1 MSMVAQATPWHE
13 KGHPEG
19 CPSFPGGEARIRTGG
34 EGFAGPCLTTWPL
47 RHMKEAGV
55 TGLGAHME
63 RATGFEPATSTLA
76 RWRATNCAKPASAR
90 DNIREPSASRKPK
103 FQIRWKKLWDPGLSR
118 SGTRTIR
125 TNPQLEPTSIRI
137 AVSTRGIEPISHPP
151 AVFPAGTEP
160 TLPRP
165 TVFQSAAGRGNVGFK
180 QLPGTAVDTDMGS
193 RRLPD
198 TATTVDLGSRRSPTL
213 GKKRKASRATKKAA
227 DRLVDRLQFMERA
240 TGFEPATSTLARWRA
255 TNCAKPA

>member
-1 MSMVAQATPWHE
+1 MVAQATPWHE

-90 DNIREPSASRKPK
+90 DNIREPSASCKPK
-103 FQIRWKKLWDPGLSR
+103 FQIRWKKFWDPGLSR

-125 TNPQLEPTSIRI
+125 TNPQLEPMSHLRCGCSGDRRPL
-137 AVSTRGIEPISHPP
+137 ARSARPHAQQKSGRPIGRPP
-151 AVFPAGTEP
+151 AIHGAGYGVRT
-160 TLPRP
+160 R
-165 TVFQSAAGRGNVGFK
+165 
-180 QLPGTAVDTDMGS
+180 
-193 RRLPD
+193 
-198 TATTVDLGSRRSPTL
+198 DLHL
-213 GKKRKASRATKKAA
+213 GK
-227 DRLVDRLQFMERA
+227 V
-240 TGFEPATSTLARWRA
+240 ARYQLR
-255 TNCAKPA
+255 

>member
-1 MSMVAQATPWHE
+1 MVAQATPWHE

-90 DNIREPSASRKPK
+90 DNIREASASRKPK
-103 FQIRWKKLWDPGLSR
+103 FQIRWKKFWGAGPHAERNTGDLREIAAWGP
-118 SGTRTIR
+118 I
-125 TNPQLEPTSIRI
+125 SIRI
-137 AVSTRGIEPISHPP
+137 AVS
-151 AVFPAGTEP
+151 ALDTEP
-160 TLPRP
+160 TSHPSAVPMLGAEPTSPRP
-165 TVFQSAAGRGNVGFK
+165 AVLWNTAGRGEVGYR
-180 QLPGTAVDTDMGS
+180 QLPNTAMGTNMGS
-193 RRLPD
+193 
-198 TATTVDLGSRRSPTL
+198 G
-213 GKKRKASRATKKAA
+213 
-227 DRLVDRLQFMERA
+227 
-240 TGFEPATSTLARWRA
+240 
-255 TNCAKPA
+255 

>member
-1 MSMVAQATPWHE
+1 MPMVAQATPWHE

-90 DNIREPSASRKPK
+90 DNIREASALRKPK
-103 FQIRWKKLWDPGLSR
+103 FQIRWKKIWGAELHTERSTADLHEIAAWGLY
-118 SGTRTIR
+118 
-125 TNPQLEPTSIRI
+125 
-137 AVSTRGIEPISHPP
+137 PP
-151 AVFPAGTEP
+151 ASQCSRLTSSPHPALPQCPCLEQSPSLPVPQCSRALRRIPMWAPGNFP
-160 TLPRP
+160 TLR
-165 TVFQSAAGRGNVGFK
+165 RGGMWA
-180 QLPGTAVDTDMGS
+180 PGERETL
-193 RRLPD
+193 RL
-198 TATTVDLGSRRSPTL
+198 R
-213 GKKRKASRATKKAA
+213 
-227 DRLVDRLQFMERA
+227 
-240 TGFEPATSTLARWRA
+240 
-255 TNCAKPA
+255 

>member
-1 MSMVAQATPWHE
+1 MPMVAQATPWHE

-90 DNIREPSASRKPK
+90 DNIREASALRKPK
-103 FQIRWKKLWDPGLSR
+103 FQIRWKKIWGAELQTERSTADLREIAAWGLYLPAS
-118 SGTRTIR
+118 
-125 TNPQLEPTSIRI
+125 QC
-137 AVSTRGIEPISHPP
+137 SHSASSPL
-151 AVFPAGTEP
+151 P
-160 TLPRP
+160 TLPQCP
-165 TVFQSAAGRGNVGFK
+165 YLEQSPS
-180 QLPGTAVDTDMGS
+180 LPAPQCS
-193 RRLPD
+193 RALRSGVMWAPD
-198 TATTVDLGSRRSPTL
+198 NFPTL
-213 GKKRKASRATKKAA
+213 RCWEMWTPGNFPTLRRGEMWAPA
-227 DRLVDRLQFMERA
+227 ER
-240 TGFEPATSTLARWRA
+240 ETLRWR
-255 TNCAKPA
+255 

>member
-90 DNIREPSASRKPK
+90 DNIREASASRKPK
-103 FQIRWKKLWDPGLSR
+103 FQIRWKKFSEAGPFAGQVTGDLREIAAWAHIYPHRSVRARRRAHIPPLRSVHAWRRAHLSPPR
-118 SGTRTIR
+118 SALQHCG
-125 TNPQLEPTSIRI
+125 
-137 AVSTRGIEPISHPP
+137 
-151 AVFPAGTEP
+151 AG
-160 TLPRP
+160 
-165 TVFQSAAGRGNVGFK
+165 
-180 QLPGTAVDTDMGS
+180 
-193 RRLPD
+193 
-198 TATTVDLGSRRSPTL
+198 
-213 GKKRKASRATKKAA
+213 
-227 DRLVDRLQFMERA
+227 
-240 TGFEPATSTLARWRA
+240 
-255 TNCAKPA
+255 

>member
-1 MSMVAQATPWHE
+1 MVAQATPWHE

-90 DNIREPSASRKPK
+90 DNIREASALRKPK
-103 FQIRWKKLWDPGLSR
+103 FQIRWKKIWGAELHTERSTADLHEIAAWGLY
-118 SGTRTIR
+118 
-125 TNPQLEPTSIRI
+125 
-137 AVSTRGIEPISHPP
+137 PP
-151 AVFPAGTEP
+151 ASQCSRLTSSPHPALPQCPCLEQSPSLPVPQCSRALRRIPMWAPGNFP
-160 TLPRP
+160 TLR
-165 TVFQSAAGRGNVGFK
+165 RGGMWA
-180 QLPGTAVDTDMGS
+180 PGERETL
-193 RRLPD
+193 RL
-198 TATTVDLGSRRSPTL
+198 R
-213 GKKRKASRATKKAA
+213 
-227 DRLVDRLQFMERA
+227 
-240 TGFEPATSTLARWRA
+240 
-255 TNCAKPA
+255 

>member
-1 MSMVAQATPWHE
+1 MVAQATPWHE

-90 DNIREPSASRKPK
+90 DNIREASASRKPK
-103 FQIRWKKLWDPGLSR
+103 FQIRWKKFWEAGPHAERNTGDPHETAARSPHLLASQCSLAASSPFPTLSQCPR
-118 SGTRTIR
+118 LAQSPPLPAPQGSGT
-125 TNPQLEPTSIRI
+125 L
-137 AVSTRGIEPISHPP
+137 RGGVMW
-151 AVFPAGTEP
+151 ATGDFP
-160 TLPRP
+160 TLR
-165 TVFQSAAGRGNVGFK
+165 RGGMRA
-180 QLPGTAVDTDMGS
+180 PAE
-193 RRLPD
+193 RE
-198 TATTVDLGSRRSPTL
+198 TL
-213 GKKRKASRATKKAA
+213 
-227 DRLVDRLQFMERA
+227 
-240 TGFEPATSTLARWRA
+240 RWR
-255 TNCAKPA
+255 

>member
-90 DNIREPSASRKPK
+90 DNIREASASRKPK
-103 FQIRWKKLWDPGLSR
+103 FQIRWKKLWGAGPHAERSAGDLREIAAWGLYLFASQYSR
-118 SGTRTIR
+118 STPSPHSTLLQCPCLAQSPPLPVPQCSGT
-125 TNPQLEPTSIRI
+125 L
-137 AVSTRGIEPISHPP
+137 RGGERW
-151 AVFPAGTEP
+151 ATGDFP
-160 TLPRP
+160 TLRWAPMW
-165 TVFQSAAGRGNVGFK
+165 A
-180 QLPGTAVDTDMGS
+180 PGDF
-193 RRLPD
+193 
-198 TATTVDLGSRRSPTL
+198 PTL
-213 GKKRKASRATKKAA
+213 RRGGMWTPA
-227 DRLVDRLQFMERA
+227 ER
-240 TGFEPATSTLARWRA
+240 ETLRWR
-255 TNCAKPA
+255 

>member
-90 DNIREPSASRKPK
+90 DNIREASASRKPK
-103 FQIRWKKLWDPGLSR
+103 FQIRWKKFWGAGPHAERSAGNLREIAAWGPYLSALQYSR
-118 SGTRTIR
+118 ST
-125 TNPQLEPTSIRI
+125 PSP
-137 AVSTRGIEPISHPP
+137 H
-151 AVFPAGTEP
+151 P
-160 TLPRP
+160 TLLQCPCLA
-165 TVFQSAAGRGNVGFK
+165 QSPP
-180 QLPGTAVDTDMGS
+180 LPA
-193 RRLPD
+193 P
-198 TATTVDLGSRRSPTL
+198 
-213 GKKRKASRATKKAA
+213 
-227 DRLVDRLQFMERA
+227 
-240 TGFEPATSTLARWRA
+240 
-255 TNCAKPA
+255 

>member
-1 MSMVAQATPWHE
+1 MVAQATPWHE

-103 FQIRWKKLWDPGLSR
+103 FQIRWKKFWGAGPHAERNTGDLREIAAR
-118 SGTRTIR
+118 S
-125 TNPQLEPTSIRI
+125 PHLFASQCPL
-137 AVSTRGIEPISHPP
+137 AVSSPY
-151 AVFPAGTEP
+151 P
-160 TLPRP
+160 TLP
-165 TVFQSAAGRGNVGFK
+165 QC
-180 QLPGTAVDTDMGS
+180 S
-193 RRLPD
+193 RLE
-198 TATTVDLGSRRSPTL
+198 RSPHCP
-213 GKKRKASRATKKAA
+213 APQCSRALRGGAMWA
-227 DRLVDRLQFMERA
+227 SNNFLALRWIPIWAPGDF
-240 TGFEPATSTLARWRA
+240 PTLRRR
-255 TNCAKPA
+255 

>member
-1 MSMVAQATPWHE
+1 MPMVAQAAPWHE

-90 DNIREPSASRKPK
+90 DNIREASALRKPK
-103 FQIRWKKLWDPGLSR
+103 FQIRWKKIWGAELHTERSTADLHEIAAWGLYLSASQCSR
-118 SGTRTIR
+118 
-125 TNPQLEPTSIRI
+125 LTS
-137 AVSTRGIEPISHPP
+137 SPH
-151 AVFPAGTEP
+151 P
-160 TLPRP
+160 TLPQCP
-165 TVFQSAAGRGNVGFK
+165 CLEQSPS
-180 QLPGTAVDTDMGS
+180 LPV
-193 RRLPD
+193 PQC
-198 TATTVDLGSRRSPTL
+198 
-213 GKKRKASRATKKAA
+213 SRALRRIPMWAPGN
-227 DRLVDRLQFMERA
+227 F
-240 TGFEPATSTLARWRA
+240 STLYRGEMWA
-255 TNCAKPA
+255 PAERETLRLR

>member
-1 MSMVAQATPWHE
+1 MVAQATPWHE

-90 DNIREPSASRKPK
+90 DNIREASTSRKPK
-103 FQIRWKKLWDPGLSR
+103 FQIRRKNFGGQVLTR
-118 SGTRTIR
+118 SGTRAICAKSQ
-125 TNPQLEPTSIRI
+125 PK
-137 AVSTRGIEPISHPP
+137 AHVY
-151 AVFPAGTEP
+151 
-160 TLPRP
+160 PRRS
-165 TVFQSAAGRGNVGFK
+165 VR
-180 QLPGTAVDTDMGS
+180 S
-193 RRLPD
+193 RRRAHIPPSHRVPD
-198 TATTVDLGSRRSPTL
+198 RNGAHIAPSRSVPERCGAGQCGLQTTSWHCDGYRGGLQATSRHYAAEGMWAPIEQETL
-213 GKKRKASRATKKAA
+213 
-227 DRLVDRLQFMERA
+227 RLQ
-240 TGFEPATSTLARWRA
+240 
-255 TNCAKPA
+255 